1 MSSIRALRLQSAMRA
16 STVRPMQRT
25 ARRAYAAKEPARD
38 TPSYHGGDQPPP
50 AGSNEKAPT
59 SPDQLS
65 NKGTMYLVA
74 GVAVTV
80 GAFFAFLTGSPD
92 RAAGVAENSTR
103 GGNRSALAGYGSKP
117 SGERHLEETTGR
129 DPQRQTG
136 LAGLKSE
143 QTDPNQAK
151 ARN

>member
-1 MSSIRALRLQSAMRA
+1 MSSIRAFRLQSALRA
-16 STVRPMQRT
+16 STIRPVQHT
-25 ARRAYAAKEPARD
+25 SRRAYAVKEPPA
-38 TPSYHGGDQPPP
+38 PSPHGSKQPGSDQ
-50 AGSNEKAPT
+50 KAPT

-65 NKGTMYLVA
+65 DRSTIFLVA
-74 GVAVTV
+74 GVAVAV
-80 GAFFAFLTGSPD
+80 GGFFAFLMGSPD

-103 GGNRSALAGYGSKP
+103 GGNGSALTGYGSKP

-129 DPQRQTG
+129 DPQRQSG

-151 ARN
+151 AKN

>member
-1 MSSIRALRLQSAMRA
+1 MSSIRALRLQSALRV
-16 STVRPMQRT
+16 STLRPMQRT
-25 ARRAYAAKEPARD
+25 VRRAYAVKEPARD
-38 TPSYHGGDQPPP
+38 TPSYHGGQPPP

-65 NKGTMYLVA
+65 NRRTTYLIA

-92 RAAGVAENSTR
+92 RAAGVVENNTR
-103 GGNRSALAGYGSKP
+103 SGNGSALAGYGSKP
-117 SGERHLEETTGR
+117 SSERHLKETTGR
-129 DPQRQTG
+129 DPQRQSG